1 MKIPEVLRKNEF
13 RFAKIKEG
21 EKILRENWSTSNNYR
36 WDDEELQEHIEN
48 GGNVGLVGGFGDV
61 IILDVDDYDVQ
72 VAVEKKLPET
82 LEILSGSGNVNF
94 VFRCKDDVGVIK
106 SEEEGKEYFSIR
118 GKGGQALV
126 PPSVHPESGRRYEIN
141 NNRPIA
147 EVSLFQLEKVLN
159 EWWKG
164 KTPRYKTDLERR
176 RGGGKK
182 QCMFFPCSIFQ
193 NGGM

>member
-21 EKILRENWSTSNNYR
+21 EKIPFEKNWSTSNNYR

-94 VFRCKDDVGVIK
+94 VFQVQGRCGSDKERGRGQGILQHK
-106 SEEEGKEYFSIR
+106 GERGAGIGSALRPSREREEIR
-118 GKGGQALV
+118 
-126 PPSVHPESGRRYEIN
+126 
-141 NNRPIA
+141 
-147 EVSLFQLEKVLN
+147 
-159 EWWKG
+159 
-164 KTPRYKTDLERR
+164 D
-176 RGGGKK
+176 K
-182 QCMFFPCSIFQ
+182 Q
-193 NGGM
+193 

>member
-21 EKILRENWSTSNNYR
+21 EKIPFEKNWSTSNNYR

-118 GKGGQALV
+118 GKGGRHWFR
-126 PPSVHPESGRRYEIN
+126 PPSIQR
-141 NNRPIA
+141 A
-147 EVSLFQLEKVLN
+147 
-159 EWWKG
+159 
-164 KTPRYKTDLERR
+164 
-176 RGGGKK
+176 GGDTR
-182 QCMFFPCSIFQ
+182 
-193 NGGM
+193 

>member
-1 MKIPEVLRKNEF
+1 M
-13 RFAKIKEG
+13 
-21 EKILRENWSTSNNYR
+21 
-36 WDDEELQEHIEN
+36 
-48 GGNVGLVGGFGDV
+48 
-61 IILDVDDYDVQ
+61 
-72 VAVEKKLPET
+72 
-82 LEILSGSGNVNF
+82 
-94 VFRCKDDVGVIK
+94 GVIK

-164 KTPRYKTDLERR
+164 KPRDIKRILRGVEEGEETMHVFPLQYFSEWRDVAERKLWKGAR
-176 RGGGKK
+176 
-182 QCMFFPCSIFQ
+182 
-193 NGGM
+193 NGICGTARHSTSTN